1 MRRLAEQIARAAGAV
16 VRDRFTE
23 TRTIEI
29 KGGLRS
35 NLVTDADKAS
45 EALILEWLAR
55 EVPTHAVLAEET
67 GSIKAPA
74 GGDVGG
80 GDGNAALT
88 WFVDPL
94 DGTTNYA
101 HGVPH
106 FCVTLALQGPGGML
120 VGVTYDPLRDE
131 LFSAGQ
137 GEGATLNGR
146 PLRASGVT
154 SLDEAIL
161 CTGFPYDVQ
170 QNPEAPLGLFTRL
183 VKKAQGMRRMGS
195 AALDFAYVAAGR
207 FDGFFEFGLKPWDTA
222 AGSILLS
229 EAGATLRRIDGA
241 PYEPRFGDVFAA
253 APGLTPE
260 LNQVCSEFVGSIG
273 WKPSAFS

>member
-1 MRRLAEQIARAAGAV
+1 MTELRSLAERIARAAGAV
-16 VRDRFTE
+16 LKDRFTQ

-35 NLVTDADKAS
+35 NLVTDADHAS

-55 EVPTHAVLAEET
+55 EVPAHAVLAEES
-67 GSIKAPA
+67 GAVSSPA
-74 GGDVGG
+74 SRGEY
-80 GDGNAALT
+80 T

-106 FCVTLALQGPGGML
+106 FCVTLGVRGPGGMV

-146 PLRASGVT
+146 PLRASEIT
-154 SLDEAIL
+154 SLDRAVL

-170 QNPEAPLGLFTRL
+170 QNPDAPLGLFVRL
-183 VKKAQGMRRMGS
+183 VRQAQGMRRMGS
-195 AALDFAYVAAGR
+195 AALDLAYVAAGR

-222 AGSILLS
+222 AGALLVT
-229 EAGATLRRIDGA
+229 EAGGSMRRIDGA
-241 PYEPRFGDVFAA
+241 PYEPGFGDVLAA
-253 APGLTPE
+253 ASGLSAE
-260 LNQVCSEFVGSIG
+260 LGRTCTQFVTSIG
-273 WKPSAFS
+273 WQPVAFK

>member
-1 MRRLAEQIARAAGAV
+1 VSELRTLAEQIARAAGAV
-16 VRDRFTE
+16 LRDRFSE

-35 NLVTDADKAS
+35 NLVTDADHAS

-55 EVPTHAVLAEET
+55 EVPNHAVLAEE
-67 GSIKAPA
+67 S
-74 GGDVGG
+74 GGKGQG
-80 GDGNAALT
+80 EFT

-106 FCVTLALQGPGGML
+106 FCVTLGVQGPAGMV

-131 LFSAGQ
+131 LFSAAV
-137 GEGATLNGR
+137 GEGATLNGNT
-146 PLRASGVT
+146 LRASKVT
-154 SLDEAIL
+154 ALDQAVL

-170 QNPEAPLGLFTRL
+170 QNPDAPLGLFVRL
-183 VKKAQGMRRMGS
+183 VRQAQGMRRMGS
-195 AALDFAYVAAGR
+195 AALDLAYVAAGR

-222 AGSILLS
+222 AGALLIR
-229 EAGATLRRIDGA
+229 EAGGQMSRIDGA
-241 PYEPRFGDVFAA
+241 PYQPLFGDVFAA
-253 APGLTPE
+253 APGLSGE
-260 LNQVCSEFVGSIG
+260 LTKVCSEFVTSIG
-273 WKPSAFS
+273 WRPTSFELTAFR